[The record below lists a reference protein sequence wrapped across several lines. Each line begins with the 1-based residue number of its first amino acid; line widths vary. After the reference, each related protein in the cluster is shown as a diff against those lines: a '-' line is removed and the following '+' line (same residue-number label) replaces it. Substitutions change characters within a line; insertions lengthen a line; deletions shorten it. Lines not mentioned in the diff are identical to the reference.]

1 MATYD
6 IDALKADLPTAKE
19 LAQFVFDK
27 TNGAISL
34 DLIGKPKEDQYQV
47 AKNALEGKKVPS
59 EFLTG
64 ENPYVDK
71 KDEIP
76 VDPLAELPP
85 RDPNLPSPDAQVFYF
100 GATNMPHPL
109 DPQSDKKVYIDFR
122 KYENGMITYTI
133 TGPVEQVAVGEKKNR
148 YGQTVPE
155 KYSWI
160 DPRTPEMVLRNADGT
175 FTKEGRG
182 LHTYCVGEKGGGI
195 WTMIDRDMVTVTEKN
210 IANPWA

>member
-6 IDALKADLPTAKE
+6 IEALKADLPTAKE

-34 DLIGKPKEDQYQV
+34 DLIGKPKDDQYQV

-59 EFLTG
+59 DFLTG
-64 ENPYVDK
+64 ENPYMDK

-76 VDPLAELPP
+76 EDPLRVMPP
-85 RDPNLPSPDAQVFYF
+85 RDPNLPDPDAQVHFF

-109 DPQSDKKVYIDFR
+109 DPQSDKKVYIEFR
-122 KYENGMITYTI
+122 KYENGLITYTI
-133 TGPVEQVAVGEKKNR
+133 TGPIEQVPVGEKKNR

-155 KYSWI
+155 KYTWI
-160 DPRTPEMVLRNADGT
+160 DPRTPELVMRNADGT

-182 LHTYCVGEKGGGI
+182 LHTYCVGEKGSGI
-195 WTMIDRDMVTVTEKN
+195 WSMIDRDMVTVTAKN

>member
-6 IDALKADLPTAKE
+6 IEALKADLPTAKE

-34 DLIGKPKEDQYQV
+34 DLIGKPKDDQYQV

-64 ENPYVDK
+64 ENPYMDK

-76 VDPLAELPP
+76 EDPLRVMPP
-85 RDPNLPSPDAQVFYF
+85 RDPNLPSEDAQVHFF

-109 DPQSDKKVYIDFR
+109 DPQSDKKVYIEFR
-122 KYENGMITYTI
+122 KYENGLITYTI
-133 TGPVEQVAVGEKKNR
+133 TGPIEQVPVGEKKNR

-155 KYSWI
+155 KYTWI
-160 DPRTPEMVLRNADGT
+160 DPRTPELVMRNADGT

-182 LHTYCVGEKGGGI
+182 LHTYCVGEKGSGI
-195 WTMIDRDMVTVTEKN
+195 WSMIDRDMVTVTAKN

>member
-76 VDPLAELPP
+76 VDPLRELPP
-85 RDPNLPSPDAQVFYF
+85 RDPNLPSPDAEVFYF

-122 KYENGMITYTI
+122 KYENGMITYAI
-133 TGPVEQVAVGEKKNR
+133 TGPVEQVPVGEKKNR

-160 DPRTPEMVLRNADGT
+160 DPRTPEMVLRNPDGT